1 MAVLNGE
8 AAAHSEKNSNF
19 TPQNI
24 IIVSTIKHPF
34 LSYSKEANP
43 YLNMRKRSL
52 YFIFYLLSAL
62 ILTSCGL
69 GNNLK
74 KAEQSYALGEYFDAA
89 KYYRKAY
96 ARISPKERK
105 KRGNIAYMMGDCYHR
120 INYTARAK
128 GAYMNAV
135 RYKYQDS
142 IAFFYLAETHR
153 KNGDYKNAAKNYELY
168 LTYDPHHV
176 QSMNGLKSCELAPEW
191 KKNPTRHIVK
201 KFTLFNSRR
210 SEYSP
215 MYAGNETDQI
225 YLTSTRDAAKGN
237 ELNAIMGMK
246 SADIFMAKKNEK
258 KEWQTPEPL
267 ESEVNSEFED
277 GACGFTADGKTMY
290 FTRCRKEGASPV
302 YAEIFSSQRTG
313 ANWSSPQKVEIT
325 KDTLSS
331 VAHPA
336 VSPDGIWLY
345 FVSDM
350 PGGIG
355 GLDIWRAKLA
365 NSGIDFIENLGEP
378 VNTPG
383 DEMFPTFR
391 FNGELYFSSNGHP
404 GMGGLDLFRATC
416 DSKGNWR
423 IRNMR
428 FPVNS
433 AGDDFGLTFES
444 EHQRGFFS
452 SNRGDARGWD
462 HLYSFEI
469 PEALYTVTGWVYDKE
484 AYELPE
490 ATVNIVGRDG
500 TNMKVNVKKDGSFTQ
515 EVKRGTSYV
524 MMASCRGYLNYKQE
538 LATDT
543 VQNNKEYTLQFPL
556 SSITRP
562 VLIDN
567 IFYEFDKATLTQ
579 ASTTALDE
587 LIKLLNDN
595 PNVTIELSS
604 HCDYKGVD
612 TYNQY
617 LSQQRAESVVNYL
630 VKSGIDKER
639 LIAKG
644 YGESQ
649 PKAIRKR
656 LAEKLGFVKDG
667 DILTEEFINT
677 LPEDQ
682 QEICNSINRRS
693 EFKVLRTTY
702 KLYK

>member
-1 MAVLNGE
+1 MQKRVL
-8 AAAHSEKNSNF
+8 H
-19 TPQNI
+19 I
-24 IIVSTIKHPF
+24 IF
-34 LSYSKEANP
+34 L
-43 YLNMRKRSL
+43 
-52 YFIFYLLSAL
+52 LLSVL
-62 ILTSCGL
+62 IFVSCGL

-89 KYYRKAY
+89 KYYKKAY
-96 ARISPKERK
+96 ARTPPKERK
-105 KRGNIAYMMGDCYHR
+105 KRGDIAYMMGDCYRR
-120 INYTARAK
+120 INYTLRAR

-142 IAFFYLAETHR
+142 ISFFHLAEMHR
-153 KNGDYKNAAKNYELY
+153 KNGDYKSATKSYEIF
-168 LTYDPHHV
+168 LTYKPNDTLAL
-176 QSMNGLKSCELAPEW
+176 NGLKSCELAPEW
-191 KKNPTRHIVK
+191 KKKPTRHIIK
-201 KFTLFNSRR
+201 KFTTFNSRR

-215 MYAGNETDQI
+215 MYAGDETDQI
-225 YLTSTRDAAKGN
+225 YFTSTRDAAKGN

-258 KEWQTPEPL
+258 KEWQSPEPI
-267 ESEVNSEFED
+267 ESEVNSDFED
-277 GACGFTADGKTMY
+277 GACGFTSDGKTMY
-290 FTRCRKEGASPV
+290 FTRCRKDGTSPV
-302 YAEIFSSQRTG
+302 YAEIFVSQRTG
-313 ANWSSPQKVEIT
+313 ANWSTPQKVEIT

-365 NSGIDFIENLGEP
+365 NSGIDYIENLGKP

-383 DEMFPTFR
+383 DEMFPSFR
-391 FNGELYFSSNGHP
+391 YNGELYFSSNGHP
-404 GMGGLDLFRATC
+404 GMGGLDIFKATQ
-416 DSKGNWR
+416 DSKGSWK

-428 FPVNS
+428 SPVNS
-433 AGDDFGLTFES
+433 QGDDFGMTFEG
-444 EHQRGFFS
+444 ERERGFFS

-462 HLYSFEI
+462 HIYSFEI
-469 PEALYTVTGWVYDKE
+469 PEIIYTATGWVYDKE

-515 EVKRGTSYV
+515 ELKRGMSYV

-538 LATDT
+538 LITDT
-543 VQNNKEYTLQFPL
+543 IQENKEHTLQFPL

-562 VLIDN
+562 VLIEN
-567 IFYEFDKATLTQ
+567 IFYEFDKASLTETS
-579 ASTTALDE
+579 ATALDE

-604 HCDYKGVD
+604 HCDYKGND
-612 TYNQY
+612 AYNER
-617 LSQQRAESVVNYL
+617 LSQRRAESVVNYL
-630 VKSGIDKER
+630 VKGGIDRER
-639 LIAKG
+639 LTAKG

-649 PKAIRKR
+649 PKLIRKR

-667 DILTEEFINT
+667 GTLTEEFIKT

-682 QEICNSINRRS
+682 QEVCNGINRRT